1 MTSYII
7 LKHLHMTT
15 AYLTITLFALRL
27 LLDAVGRPGWR
38 QTPLRFIPHINDT
51 ILLVAAI
58 ALVFPDSDNDG
69 LSDEEEKLLGLMPD
83 DADSDDDGVID
94 GMEPNFAFD
103 DDNDGVITALDADA
117 DDDGVLDGT
126 ESGVTSPDLDTD
138 LAANNFVEIDIVFLP

>member
-1 MTSYII
+1 MTSYMI

-58 ALVFPDSDNDG
+58 ALVFVAGYSSAMPVW
-69 LSDEEEKLLGLMPD
+69 LITKIVLLFGYII
-83 DADSDDDGVID
+83 AGV
-94 GMEPNFAFD
+94 FALKTTV
-103 DDNDGVITALDADA
+103 GKPTRIVAAVLALVQVTAIFH
-117 DDDGVLDGT
+117 
-126 ESGVTSPDLDTD
+126 
-138 LAANNFVEIDIVFLP
+138 LAMAKPF

>member
-51 ILLVAAI
+51 VLLVAAI
-58 ALVFPDSDNDG
+58 ALVFVAGYASAMPG
-69 LSDEEEKLLGLMPD
+69 WLITKIVLLFGYII
-83 DADSDDDGVID
+83 AGV
-94 GMEPNFAFD
+94 FALKTTV
-103 DDNDGVITALDADA
+103 GKPARIVAAVLALVQVTAIFH
-117 DDDGVLDGT
+117 
-126 ESGVTSPDLDTD
+126 
-138 LAANNFVEIDIVFLP
+138 LAMAKPF

>member
-38 QTPLRFIPHINDT
+38 QTPLRFIPHIHDT

-58 ALVFPDSDNDG
+58 ALVFVAGYASAMPG
-69 LSDEEEKLLGLMPD
+69 WLITKIVLLFGYII
-83 DADSDDDGVID
+83 AGV
-94 GMEPNFAFD
+94 FALKTTV
-103 DDNDGVITALDADA
+103 GKPARIVAAVLALVQVTAIFH
-117 DDDGVLDGT
+117 
-126 ESGVTSPDLDTD
+126 
-138 LAANNFVEIDIVFLP
+138 LAMAKPF